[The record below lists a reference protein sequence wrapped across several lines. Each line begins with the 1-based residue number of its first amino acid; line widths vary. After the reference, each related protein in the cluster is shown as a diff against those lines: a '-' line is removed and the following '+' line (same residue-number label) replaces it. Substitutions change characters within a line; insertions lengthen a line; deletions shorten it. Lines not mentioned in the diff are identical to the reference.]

1 MSVVEFQLEIS
12 SSRQGWW
19 YSLVLFISAYWYF
32 MRIIVDLN
40 KKKGLS
46 KEELFKRLV
55 LYFICVMNWS
65 LSNCPALALIYQL
78 IIQKYSVNFRLHVYS
93 SKGKFLS
100 ILLSWLNLVF
110 IILWWTIPK
119 NFDHFLSP
127 KTGSLKCQ
135 HKMWN

>member
-40 KKKGLS
+40 KKGLS
-46 KEELFKRLV
+46 KEELFKRLG

-78 IIQKYSVNFRLHVYS
+78 IIQKYSVNLRLHVNS

-110 IILWWTIPK
+110 IILWWTILK